1 MNVTACSGLLDELP
15 HSFLISYRMKNNL
28 CINKRCSS
36 DGCWYCM
43 NRCHICM
50 EPADQAY
57 TSVIQTEK
65 PRLMFSHCSAECK
78 AVIDNISQLSTE
90 LQPLKQVDNKCL
102 VLASIMGCLASVLS
116 THTIIQVN
124 ICISMEKSSIMFGRP
139 YATVQ
144 LQTQQ
149 QSVLFSVY
157 LCDDLSPTQPIDD
170 FPTVFSFQTLSESNI
185 LTETFRISLH
195 PLKIFSVSHL
205 IRDAAKAEVI
215 LAEMFSISCSP
226 YER

>member
-1 MNVTACSGLLDELP
+1 
-15 HSFLISYRMKNNL
+15 MKNNL
-28 CINKRCSS
+28 SFDKKCSTS
-36 DGCWYCM
+36 GCWYCRD
-43 NRCHICM
+43 RCHICM
-50 EPADQAY
+50 KLVNQAY
-57 TSVIQTEK
+57 TSIFPAEK
-65 PRLMFSHCSAECK
+65 LMFMHCSAECK
-78 AVIDNISQLSTE
+78 AVVDNISQLSTE
-90 LQPLKQVDNKCL
+90 LQLLKQVDNKCL

-124 ICISMEKSSIMFGRP
+124 ICISMERSSIMFGRP

-170 FPTVFSFQTLSESNI
+170 FPTVFSFQMLSKSNI

-205 IRDAAKAEVI
+205 VRDAAKAETI
-215 LAEMFSISCSP
+215 LAEMFNISCSP
-226 YER
+226 HER